1 MYFQKVPAAE
11 THIKT
16 LDEESPYEALNF
28 HLQWTIPGSRGDTQG
43 FSR

>member
-1 MYFQKVPAAE
+1 MYFQKVSAAG

-16 LDEESPYEALNF
+16 LDEESTQEALNF
-28 HLQWTIPGSRGDTQG
+28 HLQWTIPVSRGDTQG